1 MTRPLWQKGD
11 RGVAAV
17 ILRPRTPRGDEGLMA
32 RMPIR
37 PRNLAALGNLAALAA
52 VLAFLFL
59 APAVGAR
66 AQDAAF
72 DAWLN
77 GVRRDAAA
85 AGISQATIEA
95 ALTGLAPIER
105 VLELD
110 RRQPEFTR
118 TFWSY
123 LDRAVTRDRIE
134 RGRALV
140 AKHGELLRRIQ
151 RRYNVQPAY
160 LVAFW
165 GLESDF
171 GKHTGGFSVIG
182 ALATLAYDARRGAFF
197 RAQLLDALRILDQ
210 GHVSAAEMEGSWAG
224 AMGQLQFIPS
234 TFVNYAVDFDGDGR
248 RNIWTDLPDVFASAA
263 NYLSSIGW
271 RGDEK
276 WGREVRLPADFDW
289 EMASL
294 SLRKPLEEWRR
305 LGIRRSDGGAL
316 PVADISGAIV
326 APGGH
331 KGPAFLVY
339 GNFDKILHWNRSL
352 LYAIAVGHLADRIAG
367 RGPLYAARPAKEE
380 PLSRAQVEE
389 MQGLLAALGFDAGE
403 PDGVVGSRTRAAL
416 RAFQRRA
423 KVPPDGY
430 PTPEL
435 LASIRRSASGRGQ
448 AN

>member
-1 MTRPLWQKGD
+1 
-11 RGVAAV
+11 
-17 ILRPRTPRGDEGLMA
+17 MA

-37 PRNLAALGNLAALAA
+37 PRNLAVLGNLAVLAVA
-52 VLAFLFL
+52 AAFLFL
-59 APAVGAR
+59 VPAVGAR

-77 GVRRDAAA
+77 GVRRDAAT

>member
-1 MTRPLWQKGD
+1 
-11 RGVAAV
+11 
-17 ILRPRTPRGDEGLMA
+17 MA

-37 PRNLAALGNLAALAA
+37 RYNLAVLAAA
-52 VLAFLFL
+52 LAFLFL
-59 APAVGAR
+59 APVVGAR

-72 DAWLN
+72 DAWLD
-77 GVRRDAAA
+77 GIRRDAAA
-85 AGISQATIEA
+85 AGISQATIEV
-95 ALTGLAPIER
+95 ALTGLVPIER

-123 LDRAVTRDRIE
+123 LDRAVTRDRIA
-134 RGRALV
+134 RGRTLV
-140 AKHGELLRRIQ
+140 AKHGELLRQIQ
-151 RRYNVQPAY
+151 RRYNVQPGY

-165 GLESDF
+165 GLESNF
-171 GKHTGGFSVIG
+171 GKHTGGFSVIA

-210 GHVSAAEMEGSWAG
+210 GHVSMAEMEGSWAG

-234 TFVNYAVDFDGDGR
+234 TFVNYAVDFDDDGR

-289 EMASL
+289 ELAGL
-294 SLRKPLEEWRR
+294 KLRKSLGEWRR
-305 LGIRRSDGGAL
+305 LGVRRADGSAL

-339 GNFDKILHWNRSL
+339 GNFDKILNWNRSL

-367 RGPLYAARPAKEE
+367 HGSLLAARPAKEE

-389 MQGLLAALGFDAGE
+389 MQGLLAELGFDAGE
-403 PDGVVGSRTRAAL
+403 PDGVVGSQTRAAL
-416 RAFQRRA
+416 RAFQRKA

-435 LASIRRSASGRGQ
+435 LAGIRRSAAQRSQ

>member
-1 MTRPLWQKGD
+1 
-11 RGVAAV
+11 
-17 ILRPRTPRGDEGLMA
+17 MA
-32 RMPIR
+32 GKPIR
-37 PRNLAALGNLAALAA
+37 HRNPATLAAALI
-52 VLAFLFL
+52 FLFL
-59 APAVGAR
+59 APALGAR
-66 AQDAAF
+66 AQDAVF
-72 DAWLN
+72 DAWLD
-77 GVRRDAAA
+77 GVRREAAA
-85 AGISQATIEA
+85 AGISQATIGA

-118 TFWSY
+118 TFWAY

-134 RGRALV
+134 RGQALV
-140 AKHGELLRRIQ
+140 AKHAELLRRIR
-151 RRYNVQPAY
+151 RRYNVQPGY

-165 GLESDF
+165 GLESNF
-171 GKHTGGFSVIG
+171 GRHTGGFSVIG

-210 GHVSAAEMEGSWAG
+210 GHIGVAEMAGSWAG

-289 EMASL
+289 ELASL
-294 SLRKPLEEWRR
+294 KLRKPLEEWRR
-305 LGIRRSDGGAL
+305 LGIRRADGGAL

-339 GNFDKILHWNRSL
+339 GNFNKILNWNRSL

-367 RGPLYAARPAKEE
+367 RGPLRAARPAEEE

-403 PDGVVGSRTRAAL
+403 PDGVVGTQTRAAL
-416 RAFQRRA
+416 RAFQRAA

-435 LASIRRSASGRGQ
+435 LASIRRKSADRVPT
-448 AN
+448 N

>member
-1 MTRPLWQKGD
+1 
-11 RGVAAV
+11 
-17 ILRPRTPRGDEGLMA
+17 MA

-37 PRNLAALGNLAALAA
+37 LRNLATLAAAL
-52 VLAFLFL
+52 VCLFL
-59 APAVGAR
+59 APALGAR
-66 AQDAAF
+66 AQDTAF
-72 DAWLN
+72 DAWLD
-77 GVRRDAAA
+77 GVRREAAA
-85 AGISQATIEA
+85 AGISQATIAA

-123 LDRAVTRDRIE
+123 LDRAVTRDRIA
-134 RGRALV
+134 RGQALV
-140 AKHGELLRRIQ
+140 AQHAELLRRVR
-151 RRYNVQPAY
+151 RRYNVQPGY

-171 GKHTGGFSVIG
+171 GKHTGGFSVIA
-182 ALATLAYDARRGAFF
+182 ALATLAFDARRGAFF

-210 GHVSAAEMEGSWAG
+210 GHIGAAEMAGSWAG

-234 TFVNYAVDFDGDGR
+234 TFVSYAVDFDGDGR

-271 RGDEK
+271 RGDEI

-289 EMASL
+289 ELASL

-305 LGIRRSDGGAL
+305 LGIRRADGGAL

-339 GNFDKILHWNRSL
+339 GNFNKILNWNRSL

-367 RGPLYAARPAKEE
+367 RGPLRAVRPAQEA

-389 MQGLLAALGFDAGE
+389 MQGLLGTLGFDAGD
-403 PDGVVGSRTRAAL
+403 PDGVVGSQTRAAL
-416 RAFQRRA
+416 RAFQRAA

-435 LASIRRSASGRGQ
+435 LASIRRRAADRGP

>member
-1 MTRPLWQKGD
+1 
-11 RGVAAV
+11 
-17 ILRPRTPRGDEGLMA
+17 
-32 RMPIR
+32 MPIR
-37 PRNLAALGNLAALAA
+37 PGNLAALAA
-52 VLAFLFL
+52 ALAFLFM
-59 APAVGAR
+59 APFVGAR

-72 DAWLN
+72 DIWLD
-77 GVRRDAAA
+77 GVRRDAVA
-85 AGISQATIEA
+85 AGVSQATIEA
-95 ALTGLAPIER
+95 ALSGLTPIER

-110 RRQPEFTR
+110 RRQPEFTQ

-123 LDRAVTRDRIE
+123 LDRAVTPGRVE
-134 RGRALV
+134 RGRALM
-140 AKHGELLRRIQ
+140 AEHADLLRRIR
-151 RRYNVQPAY
+151 RRYNVQPDY

-165 GLESDF
+165 GLESNF
-171 GKHTGGFSVIG
+171 GKYTGGFSVIA

-197 RAQLLDALRILDQ
+197 RAQLLDALRIIDQ
-210 GHVSAAEMEGSWAG
+210 GHVSASKMEGSWAG

-271 RGDEK
+271 RGDER
-276 WGREVRLPADFDW
+276 WGREVRLPANFDW
-289 EMASL
+289 KLAGL
-294 SLRKPLEEWRR
+294 KLRKPLEEWRR
-305 LGIRRSDGGAL
+305 LGIRRADGGAL

-339 GNFDKILHWNRSL
+339 GNFDKILNWNRSL

-367 RGPLYAARPAKEE
+367 HGTLLATRPAKEE

-389 MQGLLAALGFDAGE
+389 MQGLLAELGFDAGE
-403 PDGVVGSRTRAAL
+403 PDGVVGSQTRAAL
-416 RAFQRRA
+416 RAFQHQA
-423 KVPPDGY
+423 EVPPDGY

-435 LASIRRSASGRGQ
+435 LASIRRSAAIRGTT
-448 AN
+448 N

>member
-1 MTRPLWQKGD
+1 
-11 RGVAAV
+11 
-17 ILRPRTPRGDEGLMA
+17 
-32 RMPIR
+32 
-37 PRNLAALGNLAALAA
+37 
-52 VLAFLFL
+52 
-59 APAVGAR
+59 
-66 AQDAAF
+66 
-72 DAWLN
+72 
-77 GVRRDAAA
+77 
-85 AGISQATIEA
+85 
-95 ALTGLAPIER
+95 
-105 VLELD
+105 
-110 RRQPEFTR
+110 
-118 TFWSY
+118 
-123 LDRAVTRDRIE
+123 
-134 RGRALV
+134 
-140 AKHGELLRRIQ
+140 
-151 RRYNVQPAY
+151 VQPGY

-165 GLESDF
+165 GLESNF
-171 GKHTGGFSVIG
+171 GRHTGGFSVIG

-210 GHVSAAEMEGSWAG
+210 GHIGVAEMAGSWAG

-289 EMASL
+289 ELASL
-294 SLRKPLEEWRR
+294 KLRKPLEEWRR
-305 LGIRRSDGGAL
+305 LGIRRADGGAL
-316 PVADISGAIV
+316 PIADISGAIV

-339 GNFDKILHWNRSL
+339 GNFNKILNWNRSL

-367 RGPLYAARPAKEE
+367 RGPLRAARPAKEE

-403 PDGVVGSRTRAAL
+403 PDGVVGSQTRAAL
-416 RAFQRRA
+416 RAFQRAA

-435 LASIRRSASGRGQ
+435 LASIRRKSADRGPT
-448 AN
+448 N